1 MAHATL
7 VFQVT
12 SCESHYESVR
22 RVKVGTGSPFD
33 QGLALITSL
42 CGTGWIALTKLQHR
56 QRARPMN
63 SDEYIYLNH
72 ALLQYSQAIACSR
85 PRFCT
90 VKIFK
95 GYFFSFPLE
104 SFQFSRVRRSLS
116 KRDRNSRNILSAKDA
131 S

>member
-42 CGTGWIALTKLQHR
+42 CGTGWDSSNEAAAPPT
-56 QRARPMN
+56 
-63 SDEYIYLNH
+63 
-72 ALLQYSQAIACSR
+72 CSS
-85 PRFCT
+85 
-90 VKIFK
+90 
-95 GYFFSFPLE
+95 YE
-104 SFQFSRVRRSLS
+104 
-116 KRDRNSRNILSAKDA
+116 
-131 S
+131 